1 MPWCVLASWYSSKL
15 FEVKNLTPFPVAI
28 FWDILAKRRQ
38 FSEQVLSPMNG
49 HILIN
54 ISCSGVE
61 EVKFCPKKMEK
72 VRNKIV
78 LHAPLLKHSAVCLN
92 KIQQISL
99 DLIPNS
105 NKLSKTSKFSRFWYT
120 HDHYKSLFI

>member
-1 MPWCVLASWYSSKL
+1 MASWYSSKL

-61 EVKFCPKKMEK
+61 EAKFCQKKDGK
-72 VRNKIV
+72 SQKQNCPPRPYSKAQCRLFKQNPANKFRFDT
-78 LHAPLLKHSAVCLN
+78 KFE
-92 KIQQISL
+92 QI
-99 DLIPNS
+99 
-105 NKLSKTSKFSRFWYT
+105 K
-120 HDHYKSLFI
+120 